1 MAGNIIGCE
10 NIADAGWTVAWS
22 VILTQATWSRL
33 GETCRE
39 PTPDRGRALAQAEGL
54 SFERGAISLRR
65 ETLT

>member
-1 MAGNIIGCE
+1 
-10 NIADAGWTVAWS
+10 VAWS